1 MVRGAGHDFG
11 LRAVEMEH
19 DHVLV
24 IGEHTATRSDLVD
37 QPARADLTQQEH
49 RFASRESLAVLRHT
63 Y

>member
-1 MVRGAGHDFG
+1 
-11 LRAVEMEH
+11 MED

-49 RFASRESLAVLRHT
+49 RFASHESLAVLRHT